1 MKKSELH
8 NLTDPGFKIPDSY
21 FDTFDERLFKTLEVQ
36 KEMSEMD
43 GPGYKVPEDYFQHF
57 DAQLAEKLE
66 DINQP
71 KLKYLRSWRHI
82 AYYSGVAAVLVLM
95 LTVFMKSEDD
105 LSINQVETASIENYL
120 TNENL
125 NIYDIASFL
134 NAEDIKVDDFV
145 ANMITDESLET
156 YLLNNASIEDLIN
169 EK

>member
-8 NLTDPGFKIPDSY
+8 NIKDPGFQIPDAY
-21 FDTFDERLFKTLEVQ
+21 FDTFDERLLKKLDL
-36 KEMSEMD
+36 KREMSEMD
-43 GPGYKVPEDYFQHF
+43 GTGYQVPKDYFDNF
-57 DAQLAEKLE
+57 DAKLAQKLE
-66 DINQP
+66 GLNQP
-71 KLKYLRSWRHI
+71 KVKSLRSWRHI

-95 LTVFMKSEDD
+95 LTLFMKSEDN

-134 NAEDIKVDDFV
+134 STEDIMVEDFV